1 MNTEAILSIVLAI
14 ISMVSGCGWIVNR
27 RKYKQE
33 VENLKAETLQK
44 YMDLAKEYVEQFRIN
59 IVEPLQKEVHNLRTE
74 INQLKDAIEKVNDCP
89 YRDNC
94 PVRKRLHN
102 VTKSDV

>member
-1 MNTEAILSIVLAI
+1 MNNETILSIVLALI
-14 ISMVSGCGWIVNR
+14 TLLSGCGWIVNR

-33 VENLKAETLQK
+33 VEQLKAENRQK

-59 IVEPLQKEVHNLRTE
+59 IVEPIQKEVRHLRTE
-74 INQLKDAIEKVNDCP
+74 IKQLKDAIEKVNDCP

-94 PVRKRLHN
+94 PVRKQLHN
-102 VTKSDV
+102 ESHGDV